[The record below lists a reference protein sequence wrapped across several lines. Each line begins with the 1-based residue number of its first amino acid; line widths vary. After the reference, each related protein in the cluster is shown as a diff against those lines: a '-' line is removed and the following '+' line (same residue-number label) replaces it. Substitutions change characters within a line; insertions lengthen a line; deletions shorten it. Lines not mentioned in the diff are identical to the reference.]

1 MLREILGVSQEE
13 DEPHIERR
21 WFHDEY
27 FDLFVRQESNGRL
40 RSFELC
46 YGSPGSERALVWEDD
61 AGYFHDGV
69 DDKDIDGG
77 EVLGFP
83 PGDSERDPIVA
94 RFDLAARSLPDTLRG
109 AVSERVHEYA
119 GHAELIGS
127 RRKQFRRAEW
137 QQKSET
143 R

>member
-1 MLREILGVSQEE
+1 MLREILGVSQ

-40 RSFELC
+40 CSFELC
-46 YGSPGSERALVWEDD
+46 YGSPGSEKALVWEDD

-69 DDKDIDGG
+69 EDKDIDGG
-77 EVLGFP
+77 GVLGFP
-83 PGDSERDPIVA
+83 PESYGGTDPIVS
-94 RFDLAARSLPDTLRG
+94 RFDLVAKSLPDTLRT

-119 GHAELIGS
+119 SHAELTAS
-127 RRKQFRRAEW
+127 RRRQFRRAEW